1 MRADPTQQAHSR
13 QQRDAPA
20 ALKLTRRG
28 RLVRR
33 VCAAVGVLLLA
44 GCNGRGSHES
54 SQVVA
59 TVNDHDLT
67 ALQLSQA
74 LQATGAEENPQAT
87 RKALAALIDEE
98 LLVQQATK
106 NELDRDPAI
115 VQAMEHDRRH
125 LLAQAY
131 AERMVYPKDTVSL
144 GEMEEYYRD
153 HPALFAYRRL
163 YRLTVFAVQDSDM
176 SGLLA
181 ADLEKTHSED
191 DVRAAL
197 QRHEIKFETQPLSSS
212 AEELPL
218 DKVDEF
224 ARAKAGDLL
233 IGGQSDGKTLLMS
246 VVAVEE
252 RPLSFEHAKPMITQ
266 YLMTVRNARAADE
279 YLKKLKETA
288 KIAYAARYA
297 AQMQGPLRSATQ
309 PAPES
314 GPRLSGAPGS
324 SQSPVASVRSPA
336 GSTGLN

>member
-1 MRADPTQQAHSR
+1 MRSE
-13 QQRDAPA
+13 
-20 ALKLTRRG
+20 LMSK
-28 RLVRR
+28 
-33 VCAAVGVLLLA
+33 VCAAVAVLLLA
-44 GCNGRGSHES
+44 GCGRGSQQH

-67 ALQLSQA
+67 VLQLSQA
-74 LQATGAEENPQAT
+74 LQAAGAEENPQAT

-106 NELDRDPAI
+106 NQLDRDPVI

-131 AERMVYPKDTVSL
+131 AERMVYPKTTVSL
-144 GEMEEYYRD
+144 GEMEEYYRA
-153 HPALFAYRRL
+153 HPALFAKRRL

-176 SGLLA
+176 SSLLA
-181 ADLEKTHSED
+181 ADLQNAHSEE

-224 ARAKAGDLL
+224 AKAKAGDLL
-233 IGGQSDGKTLLMS
+233 IGGQADGKMLLMS
-246 VVAVEE
+246 VAAVEE

-266 YLMTVRNARAADE
+266 YLMTVRNAQAADA

-288 KIAYAARYA
+288 KIAYSPRYA
-297 AQMQGPLRSATQ
+297 AQMRGLLRSSAQ
-309 PAPES
+309 PLPDAAS
-314 GPRLSGAPGS
+314 GLSGRAGS
-324 SQSPVASVRSPA
+324 PPSPVASAQSLD

>member
-1 MRADPTQQAHSR
+1 MC
-13 QQRDAPA
+13 
-20 ALKLTRRG
+20 
-28 RLVRR
+28 V
-33 VCAAVGVLLLA
+33 AVGVLLLA
-44 GCNGRGSHES
+44 GCAGRGSQQP

-67 ALQLSQA
+67 VLQLSQA
-74 LQATGAEENPQAT
+74 LQAAGAEENPQAT
-87 RKALAALIDEE
+87 RKALASLIDEE

-106 NELDRDPAI
+106 DQLDRDPVI
-115 VQAMEHDRRH
+115 VQAMERERRH

-131 AERMVYPKDTVSL
+131 AQRRVYPKTTVPL
-144 GEMEEYYRD
+144 GEMEEYYRA
-153 HPALFAYRRL
+153 HPALFANRRV

-197 QRHEIKFETQPLSSS
+197 QRHEIKFETQPLSCS

-218 DKVDEF
+218 DKVDDF

-252 RPLSFEHAKPMITQ
+252 RPLSFEHAKLMITQ
-266 YLMTVRNARAADE
+266 YLTTVRNARAADE

-288 KIAYAARYA
+288 KIAYAPRYA
-297 AQMQGPLRSATQ
+297 GQ
-309 PAPES
+309 
-314 GPRLSGAPGS
+314 
-324 SQSPVASVRSPA
+324 SQSPIASARSSA